1 MITIFAT
8 PKRFSGLFDTL
19 QHNAIASWRA
29 LGDDVQIILFGDDPG
44 TAEAAAEYGCEHRP
58 DVALSPKGTPMLD
71 DMFHRAQAEAK
82 HSLVCYANADIIF
95 QDDLPDALRA
105 VQSSLGQFLMVGR
118 RTNLDVTERLTM
130 SDEASRRWIRR
141 EAGLRGE
148 LFTPYGIDWFVF
160 PRGQIMDFLPFP
172 VGRPMWDNWLIYHMR
187 KQMIP
192 VVDATWAVQV
202 VHQNHDYGHVKGGH
216 KAVWY
221 GEEAQKNKELLGP
234 DFLPFSIDD
243 ATWQLDVN
251 GLRRVLAPSRLLR
264 HAVRGAA
271 LVPGLS
277 RSVRVGRRLRS
288 ILAQRQ

>member
-29 LGDDVQIILFGDDPG
+29 LGEDVQIILFGDDDG
-44 TAEAAAEYGCEHRP
+44 TAEAAALYDCEHVP
-58 DVALSPKGTPMLD
+58 DVALSHKGTPMLD
-71 DMFHRAQAEAK
+71 DMFHRAQAQAR
-82 HSLVCYANADIIF
+82 HPLVCYANADIIF
-95 QDDLPDALRA
+95 QDDLLPALPR
-105 VQSSLGQFLMVGR
+105 VRDLGRFMMVGR
-118 RTNLDVTERLTM
+118 RTNLDVTERLTL
-130 SDEASRRWIRR
+130 SEAAGKRWIRR
-141 EAGLRGE
+141 EASLRGE

-160 PRGQIMDFLPFP
+160 PKGQILDFLPFP

-187 KQMIP
+187 RQRIP

-221 GEEAQKNKELLGP
+221 GEEAQKNRELLGP

-243 ATWQLDVN
+243 ATWQLDAN
-251 GLRRVLAPSRLLR
+251 GLRRVLAPNRLLR

-288 ILAQRQ
+288 MMG